1 MSLEH
6 IVVLV
11 SGAARGIGAA
21 EARAFVAAGARV
33 VLGDIL
39 DEQGR
44 RLADELNGVSKR
56 ARGHYVHLDVTR
68 PEDWMNAV
76 ASAEETFGRLTTLV
90 NNAGISGR
98 LGIEATSEDEWHRVL
113 DTDLTSAWLGM
124 KASIPAMRRA
134 GGGAIVNTSSVYGLV
149 ASGAAA
155 AYHAAKGGILMLTKA
170 AAVEYAPEAIR
181 VNCIHPGLIDTPM
194 TETLPRAWHDAILK
208 QTPLGRAARAEEVA
222 SAVMFLVSEAAS
234 FITGTGLVIDGG
246 WTAT

>member
-1 MSLEH
+1 MNLEH

-44 RLADELNGVSKR
+44 RVADELNGVSKR
-56 ARGHYVHLDVTR
+56 ARGHCVHLDVTR

-134 GGGAIVNTSSVYGLV
+134 GGGRHREYIVGLRTRRLRGRGRI
-149 ASGAAA
+149 SRGQGR
-155 AYHAAKGGILMLTKA
+155 HS
-170 AAVEYAPEAIR
+170 YAHESRGSRICA
-181 VNCIHPGLIDTPM
+181 
-194 TETLPRAWHDAILK
+194 
-208 QTPLGRAARAEEVA
+208 
-222 SAVMFLVSEAAS
+222 
-234 FITGTGLVIDGG
+234 
-246 WTAT
+246 